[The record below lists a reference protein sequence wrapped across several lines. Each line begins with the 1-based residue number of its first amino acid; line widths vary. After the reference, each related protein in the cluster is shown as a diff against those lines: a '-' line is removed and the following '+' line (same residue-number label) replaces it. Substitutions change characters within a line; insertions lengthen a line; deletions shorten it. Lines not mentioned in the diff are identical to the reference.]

1 MSSASLGLKNVSA
14 SFLFFSIDVCIIIFL
29 RRCIIIPLKRFR
41 LIFTSLFICFLLL
54 TEVVHASDEIVEK
67 INVTIV
73 SSQMPTSK
81 IVKRMTASVGTVGEQ
96 MVVGRKVSEVVANQD
111 SYEQLIKEI
120 FDRVLVGYSVQSVTL
135 APDVNTALTV
145 EVVPW
150 GDVVHEVALEYD
162 FGNLPPELVDLIK
175 KDMGN
180 IKEKLNDVL
189 IGLPIDAVD
198 WAGGLAKVAIR
209 EQLATQLPEFRANI
223 DVIPG
228 SRTIV
233 KFSLSPLGTIVQ
245 EVHVSLRSHTIPNI
259 ILAAVRPT
267 MDESSKILIG
277 LPVAFV
283 ERHRD
288 YFTAKLIAEQPLTK
302 KYGIMTTPLLN
313 VAADTEIALN
323 VETDKYKISLETY
336 LDMGHSEDNTSARLH
351 AGKFIGKRDEA
362 FVEVNFV
369 PSTVSWEFMPGW
381 GHKIG
386 ASTMAGIKYNT
397 SNSQEI
403 LWLQQE
409 VNRNWTMRLERNPK
423 IGDNELGIRYKLHDF
438 LSAEYIFTKED
449 HWLRLIGNL

>member
-1 MSSASLGLKNVSA
+1 MFFLCLKRMFNG
-14 SFLFFSIDVCIIIFL
+14 FSDLSTICVCRSIFL
-29 RRCIIIPLKRFR
+29 RRCIVIPRKYFHF
-41 LIFTSLFICFLLL
+41 IFTSLVFSFLLL
-54 TEVVHASDEIVEK
+54 TGVAHASDEVVEK
-67 INVTIV
+67 VNVTIV
-73 SSQMPTSK
+73 SNPMPTSK

-96 MVVGRKVSEVVANQD
+96 MVVGRKVSEVAESRA
-111 SYEQLIKEI
+111 SYEKLIKEI

-135 APDVNTALTV
+135 APDVTTALTV
-145 EVVPW
+145 EVAPW

-162 FGNLPPELVDLIK
+162 FGNLSPEIVSLIK
-175 KDMGN
+175 RDMGN
-180 IKEKLNDVL
+180 VEEKLNDVL

-209 EQLATQLPEFRANI
+209 EQLATQLPEFRANM

-228 SRTIV
+228 SRTVV

-245 EVHVSLRSHTIPNI
+245 DVHVSLRSHTIPNI
-259 ILAAVRPT
+259 VLAAVRPT
-267 MDESSKILIG
+267 MDESSKILLG

-288 YFTAKLIAEQPLTK
+288 YFTDKLIAEQPLTK
-302 KYGIMTTPLLN
+302 KYGIMTTPQLN
-313 VAADTEIALN
+313 VGSDTEIALN
-323 VETDKYKISLETY
+323 VETDKYKISLEAY

-362 FVEVNFV
+362 FIEVNFV

-397 SNSQEI
+397 SNSQDI
-403 LWLQQE
+403 LWAQHE
-409 VNRNWTMRLERNPK
+409 INRNWTLRLERNPK
-423 IGDNELGIRYKLHDF
+423 MGDNELGIRYKLHDF